1 MLVTDMLPE
10 ALPVVVGAN
19 VAVKVALFPAPIVTG
34 MLRPLMLKPVPDA
47 LA

>member
-1 MLVTDMLPE
+1 MLATKMLPE

-19 VAVKVALFPAPIVTG
+19 VAVKVALFPASIVTG
-34 MLRPLMLKPVPDA
+34 MLKPLMLKPAPDA

>member
-1 MLVTDMLPE
+1 MLATEMLPE

-19 VAVKVALFPAPIVTG
+19 VAVKLALVPALIVSG
-34 MLRPLMLKPVPDA
+34 MLKPLMLKPVPDA